1 MILDLKLK
9 HNKKQTGCGHM
20 KTVKELAIELGVSK
34 SRILQVIK
42 KLPITKQPK
51 IIDRKYL
58 LNDEDVINIS
68 NFVKGMRN
76 KKNDVVSD
84 GLSPSYRKLIDN
96 LQEQNKT
103 KDLQIEQLHKLLEN
117 QQILLLNEQKEK
129 QVLLERT
136 SLERKSLWKKFKF
149 FKKEKKN

>member
-1 MILDLKLK
+1 
-9 HNKKQTGCGHM
+9 M

-96 LQEQNKT
+96 LQEQNRT
-103 KDLQIEQLHKLLEN
+103 KDLQIEQLQKLLEN

-136 SLERKSLWKKFKF
+136 SLERKSLW
-149 FKKEKKN
+149 

>member
-1 MILDLKLK
+1 
-9 HNKKQTGCGHM
+9 M
-20 KTVKELAIELGVSK
+20 KTVKELAMELGVSK

-103 KDLQIEQLHKLLEN
+103 KDLQIEQLQKLLEN

>member
-1 MILDLKLK
+1 
-9 HNKKQTGCGHM
+9 M

-103 KDLQIEQLHKLLEN
+103 KDLQIEQLQKLLEN

-149 FKKEKKN
+149 FKKRRKRTKNCTIETLKNIYIRF

>member
-1 MILDLKLK
+1 
-9 HNKKQTGCGHM
+9 M

-51 IIDRKYL
+51 LIDRKYL

-103 KDLQIEQLHKLLEN
+103 KDLQIEQLQKLLEN

>member
-1 MILDLKLK
+1 
-9 HNKKQTGCGHM
+9 M

-103 KDLQIEQLHKLLEN
+103 KDLQIEQLQKLLEN

-129 QVLLERT
+129 QLLLESMRV
-136 SLERKSLWKKFKF
+136 SFWKKIKF
-149 FKKEKKN
+149 FKK

>member
-58 LNDEDVINIS
+58 LNDEDVVNIS
-68 NFVKGMRN
+68 NFVKGIRN
-76 KKNDVVSD
+76 KKDDFVSD
-84 GLSPSYRKLIDN
+84 DLSPSYRKLIDN
-96 LQEQNKT
+96 LQEQNKN
-103 KDLQIEQLHKLLEN
+103 KDSQIDKLQKLLEN

-129 QVLLERT
+129 QLLLE
-136 SLERKSLWKKFKF
+136 SMKVSFWKKINF
-149 FKKEKKN
+149 FKK

>member
-1 MILDLKLK
+1 
-9 HNKKQTGCGHM
+9 M
-20 KTVKELAIELGVSK
+20 KTVKELSIELGVSK

-103 KDLQIEQLHKLLEN
+103 KDLQIEQLQKLLEN

>member
-1 MILDLKLK
+1 
-9 HNKKQTGCGHM
+9 M

-58 LNDEDVINIS
+58 LNDDDVINIS

-76 KKNDVVSD
+76 KKNNVVSD

-103 KDLQIEQLHKLLEN
+103 KNLQIEQLQKLLEN

-129 QVLLERT
+129 QLLLERT

>member
-1 MILDLKLK
+1 
-9 HNKKQTGCGHM
+9 M

-68 NFVKGMRN
+68 NFGKGMRN

-103 KDLQIEQLHKLLEN
+103 KDLQIEQLQKLLEN

>member
-1 MILDLKLK
+1 
-9 HNKKQTGCGHM
+9 M

-103 KDLQIEQLHKLLEN
+103 KDLQIEQLQKLLEN

-149 FKKEKKN
+149 FKRRKRTKIVQLKL

>member
-1 MILDLKLK
+1 
-9 HNKKQTGCGHM
+9 M

-103 KDLQIEQLHKLLEN
+103 KDLQIEQLQKLLEN
-117 QQILLLNEQKEK
+117 
-129 QVLLERT
+129 
-136 SLERKSLWKKFKF
+136 
-149 FKKEKKN
+149 

>member
-9 HNKKQTGCGHM
+9 HNKKKTGCGHM

-42 KLPITKQPK
+42 NLPITKQPK

-58 LNDEDVINIS
+58 LNDDDVINIS

-76 KKNDVVSD
+76 KKNDVGSD
-84 GLSPSYRKLIDN
+84 DLSPSYRKLIDN

-103 KDLQIEQLHKLLEN
+103 KDLQIEQLQKLLEN

>member
-1 MILDLKLK
+1 
-9 HNKKQTGCGHM
+9 M

-58 LNDEDVINIS
+58 LNDDDVINIS

-103 KDLQIEQLHKLLEN
+103 KDLQIEQLQKLLEN

-129 QVLLERT
+129 QLLLERT

>member
-1 MILDLKLK
+1 
-9 HNKKQTGCGHM
+9 M

-103 KDLQIEQLHKLLEN
+103 KDLQIEQLQKLLEN

>member
-1 MILDLKLK
+1 
-9 HNKKQTGCGHM
+9 M
-20 KTVKELAIELGVSK
+20 KTVKELAVELGVSK

-103 KDLQIEQLHKLLEN
+103 KDLQIEQLQKLLEN

>member
-1 MILDLKLK
+1 
-9 HNKKQTGCGHM
+9 M

-103 KDLQIEQLHKLLEN
+103 KDLQIEQLQKLLEN

-129 QVLLERT
+129 QLLLESMRV
-136 SLERKSLWKKFKF
+136 SFWKKIKF
-149 FKKEKKN
+149 FKKW

>member
-1 MILDLKLK
+1 
-9 HNKKQTGCGHM
+9 M

-96 LQEQNKT
+96 LQEQNRT
-103 KDLQIEQLHKLLEN
+103 KDLQIEQLQKLLEN

-129 QVLLERT
+129 QLLLERT

-149 FKKEKKN
+149 FKKEKNN

>member
-1 MILDLKLK
+1 
-9 HNKKQTGCGHM
+9 M
-20 KTVKELAIELGVSK
+20 KTVKELAIEIGVSK

-103 KDLQIEQLHKLLEN
+103 KDLQIEQLQKLLEN

-129 QVLLERT
+129 QLLLESMRV
-136 SLERKSLWKKFKF
+136 SFWKKIKF
-149 FKKEKKN
+149 FKK

>member
-1 MILDLKLK
+1 
-9 HNKKQTGCGHM
+9 M

-103 KDLQIEQLHKLLEN
+103 KDLQIEQLQKLLEN

-149 FKKEKKN
+149 FKNYWWWVR

>member
-1 MILDLKLK
+1 
-9 HNKKQTGCGHM
+9 M

-51 IIDRKYL
+51 LIDRKYF

-96 LQEQNKT
+96 LQEQNRT
-103 KDLQIEQLHKLLEN
+103 KDLQIEQLQKLLEN
-117 QQILLLNEQKEK
+117 QQILLLPRFY
-129 QVLLERT
+129 VST
-136 SLERKSLWKKFKF
+136 SKSIIKALINMRSF
-149 FKKEKKN
+149 EIQLSPIG

>member
-1 MILDLKLK
+1 
-9 HNKKQTGCGHM
+9 M

-103 KDLQIEQLHKLLEN
+103 KD

>member
-1 MILDLKLK
+1 
-9 HNKKQTGCGHM
+9 M

-103 KDLQIEQLHKLLEN
+103 KDLQIEQLQKLLEN

-136 SLERKSLWKKFKF
+136 SLERKS
-149 FKKEKKN
+149 

>member
-1 MILDLKLK
+1 
-9 HNKKQTGCGHM
+9 M

-42 KLPITKQPK
+42 KLPITKRPK

-58 LNDEDVINIS
+58 LNNEDIVNIS
-68 NFVKGMRN
+68 NFVKGIKN
-76 KKNDVVSD
+76 KKDNFFSD
-84 GLSPSYRKLIDN
+84 DLSPSYRQLIDN
-96 LQEQNKT
+96 LQEQNKN
-103 KDLQIEQLHKLLEN
+103 KDLQIEQLQKLLEN

-129 QVLLERT
+129 QLFLERT

-149 FKKEKKN
+149 FKKKGEK

>member
-1 MILDLKLK
+1 
-9 HNKKQTGCGHM
+9 M

-58 LNDEDVINIS
+58 LNDDDVINIS

-76 KKNDVVSD
+76 KKNNVVSD

-103 KDLQIEQLHKLLEN
+103 KDLQIEQLQKLLEN

>member
-1 MILDLKLK
+1 
-9 HNKKQTGCGHM
+9 M

-58 LNDEDVINIS
+58 LNDDDVINIS

-76 KKNDVVSD
+76 KKMMLVVTIYRQVIEN
-84 GLSPSYRKLIDN
+84 LSIIYRNRIKLRIY
-96 LQEQNKT
+96 
-103 KDLQIEQLHKLLEN
+103 
-117 QQILLLNEQKEK
+117 
-129 QVLLERT
+129 R
-136 SLERKSLWKKFKF
+136 
-149 FKKEKKN
+149 

>member
-1 MILDLKLK
+1 M
-9 HNKKQTGCGHM
+9 
-20 KTVKELAIELGVSK
+20 
-34 SRILQVIK
+34 QVIK

-103 KDLQIEQLHKLLEN
+103 KDLQIEQLQKLLEN

-136 SLERKSLWKKFKF
+136 SLEENHYGKNLNFSKRRKRT
-149 FKKEKKN
+149 KNCTIETLKNIYIRF

>member
-58 LNDEDVINIS
+58 LDDEDIANIS
-68 NFVKGMRN
+68 NFVKGVKN
-76 KKNDVVSD
+76 KNDGFVRD
-84 GLSPSYRKLIDN
+84 ELSPSYRQLIDN

-103 KDLQIEQLHKLLEN
+103 KDLQIEQLQKLLEN

-129 QVLLERT
+129 QLLLE
-136 SLERKSLWKKFKF
+136 SMKIPFWKKINF
-149 FKKEKKN
+149 FKK

>member
-1 MILDLKLK
+1 
-9 HNKKQTGCGHM
+9 M

-51 IIDRKYL
+51 LIDRKYF

-103 KDLQIEQLHKLLEN
+103 KDLQIEQLQKLLEN

-149 FKKEKKN
+149 FKKEKNN

>member
-1 MILDLKLK
+1 
-9 HNKKQTGCGHM
+9 M

-42 KLPITKQPK
+42 NLPITKQPK

-103 KDLQIEQLHKLLEN
+103 KDLQIEQLQKLLEN

>member
-1 MILDLKLK
+1 
-9 HNKKQTGCGHM
+9 M

-103 KDLQIEQLHKLLEN
+103 KDLQIEQLQKLLEN

-149 FKKEKKN
+149 FKKEKKELKIVQLKL

>member
-1 MILDLKLK
+1 
-9 HNKKQTGCGHM
+9 M

-68 NFVKGMRN
+68 NFVKDMRN

-103 KDLQIEQLHKLLEN
+103 KDLQIEQLQKLLEN

>member
-1 MILDLKLK
+1 
-9 HNKKQTGCGHM
+9 M

-51 IIDRKYL
+51 IIDRKYI

-103 KDLQIEQLHKLLEN
+103 KDLQIEQLQKLLEN

>member
-1 MILDLKLK
+1 
-9 HNKKQTGCGHM
+9 
-20 KTVKELAIELGVSK
+20 
-34 SRILQVIK
+34 
-42 KLPITKQPK
+42 
-51 IIDRKYL
+51 
-58 LNDEDVINIS
+58 
-68 NFVKGMRN
+68 MRN

-103 KDLQIEQLHKLLEN
+103 KDLQIEQLQKLLEN